1 MSKKKLLIFVI
12 SYKASFRLIDV
23 YNKIPFKKL
32 SKYETSLLLSD
43 DASGDDTVNYAKKI
57 KDKHKKKNILIKENK
72 KNLGYGGNIKKCLN
86 FSLKKKFDYAVMIH
100 GDGQYD
106 PKHIPSL
113 VKEISG
119 DNTIGACTGSRLL
132 DGTKGATK
140 GGMPYYKLLGNIL
153 LTSIFN
159 FLLKT
164 KYTDAHTG
172 LWGYNLYNL
181 KNRKF
186 NFLTNGYNFDNEFRF
201 MNILKKT
208 LIKEIPI
215 KARYGDEKSQLHI
228 KYAITFF
235 INTILFFLIDKKII
249 KINKFK

>member
-43 DASGDDTVNYAKKI
+43 DASGDDTVNYEKKI

-113 VKEISG
+113 VKEISR

-132 DGTKGATK
+132 GGTKGATK

-153 LTSIFN
+153 LTSIFKPWPGQVTIDFSKWPKDKSKPKSRIATLKAESVAKMISTDSN
-159 FLLKT
+159 KPIFNTRPETLLCGEEDFEPIFL
-164 KYTDAHTG
+164 A
-172 LWGYNLYNL
+172 
-181 KNRKF
+181 RKQF
-186 NFLTNGYNFDNEFRF
+186 
-201 MNILKKT
+201 
-208 LIKEIPI
+208 
-215 KARYGDEKSQLHI
+215 SS
-228 KYAITFF
+228 
-235 INTILFFLIDKKII
+235 
-249 KINKFK
+249 